1 MIVQLGDCVR
11 RISLVIII
19 LVAVSFTFSD
29 AASEKEP
36 VWQYYSTDPI
46 SFAAISDDSGNISA
60 TYAKTV
66 SLWRNET
73 STPYNSKTVGQG
85 ISSMD
90 MSYNGKFV
98 VTGEEADT
106 TVTLWD
112 EGSKKWEKT
121 DFFLSLIDLDINPNG
136 THIAVVDFKN
146 VYYLSTNS
154 DTEIWVDN
162 YASDTM
168 SSVAI
173 SPNNQY
179 IAAGTDDG
187 NVYVYDTSSST
198 ASWYHSGTLDG
209 KITDLDFSGDSNYLI
224 IGSEN
229 GKVYVYDSEGDTPLL
244 EYSQLDYVTCVSGSS
259 NADYYAFGTD
269 AGLITVLDLS
279 IDFKLWDKN
288 IGGSINGID
297 FNGDAKYLVAGSSNR
312 KLVLANVESGE
323 EFWRTTSFGEINA
336 VSMSYRGQNI
346 VVGSD
351 SGLELY
357 YENLLDNQPPIAVIE
372 SVNPTTALQGTPVTM
387 LGSASDID
395 GSVIDYL
402 WHSSID
408 GNLSNEVNFTISN
421 LSQGY
426 HVISFRAMDSE
437 GKWSQAAT
445 INIGVGDFP
454 EATIDSISNCLS
466 LSNCVISEGVNI
478 EFQGSSVSEAS
489 EDTEVMGYQWISD
502 IDGLLS
508 EQSSFSISNLSRG
521 SHLITFRAVNDIG
534 FWSSNVTTNIL
545 INGVPSI
552 STVVFASKVIAG
564 SNLMMYAEASDP
576 DGDELTYTWTSEV
589 LSFANEDNLYESLV
603 NESRIIILE
612 SDIGDKLVNLM
623 VTDSLGASS
632 ESFEIII
639 NVLSPPL
646 VSAICD
652 EEAVLGQELL
662 FTAIASDKGGG
673 RIISYEWDFNSS
685 TGDIDT
691 LDFQGADFATNSY
704 NYMPPE
710 SSFLVVVRVTD
721 DDGLTAR
728 DTCTVSIVSDTASKS
743 SASSSASGNDLGSIS
758 EIAKPPVILGLLL
771 IIGAIGATIFYL
783 NRKEDS
789 SSYEPPSKAAPISGS
804 EFMDSVVP
812 EKSPVKE
819 RRIRKRKVV
828 REKMTIE
835 CPECSARMD
844 IPKIS
849 GTQEIKCSECGLEGE
864 IDL

>member
-1 MIVQLGDCVR
+1 MR
-11 RISLVIII
+11 RISLAIII
-19 LVAVSFTFSD
+19 LVAISFTFSD
-29 AASEKEP
+29 GASEKEP

-46 SFAAISDDSGNISA
+46 SFATISADSGNISA

-90 MSYNGKFV
+90 MSASGKFV
-98 VTGEEADT
+98 VTGEEADI

-154 DTEIWVDN
+154 NTEIWVDN
-162 YASDTM
+162 YASDSM

-179 IAAGTDDG
+179 IAAGTEDG

-198 ASWYHSGTLDG
+198 AAWYHSGTLDG

-244 EYSQLDYVTCVSGSS
+244 EYGQLDYVTCVSGSS
-259 NADYYAFGTD
+259 NPNHYAFGTD
-269 AGLITVLDLS
+269 VGLVTVLDLS
-279 IDFKLWDKN
+279 IDFKLWDRN
-288 IGGSINGID
+288 IGGVINGLD

-312 KLVLANVESGE
+312 KLVLANVSDGDEL
-323 EFWRTTSFGEINA
+323 WITSAFGEINDL
-336 VSMSYRGQNI
+336 SISYRGQNI
-346 VVGSD
+346 IVGTD
-351 SGLELY
+351 SGLALY
-357 YENLLDNQPPIAVIE
+357 YENQLDNQAPIVTIE
-372 SVNPTTALQGTPVTM
+372 AVNPTTALPGTSVNM
-387 LGSASDID
+387 VGSALDSD
-395 GSVIDYL
+395 GLVIDYL

-408 GNLSNEVNFTISN
+408 GNLSNESNFTISN

-426 HVISFRAMDSE
+426 HIISFSAMDNE
-437 GKWSQAAT
+437 GKWSKSVI
-445 INIGVGDFP
+445 INVGIGDFP
-454 EATIDSISNCLS
+454 EATIDSISDCTSIDNCIL
-466 LSNCVISEGVNI
+466 NEGTIIS
-478 EFQGSSVSEAS
+478 FQGSAVSEAS
-489 EDTEVMGYQWISD
+489 GDAEVIGYQWKSNL
-502 IDGLLS
+502 DGILS
-508 EQSSFSISNLSRG
+508 EEASFSTSSLTLG
-521 SHLITFRAVNDIG
+521 THEITFRAVNDIG
-534 FWSSNVTTNIL
+534 FWSSNATANIL
-545 INGVPSI
+545 INGVPFLS
-552 STVVFASKVIAG
+552 SVTFDANVVAG
-564 SNLMMYAEASDP
+564 ESLVMYGEASDP
-576 DGDELTYTWTSEV
+576 DQNELTYTWTSES
-589 LSFANEDNLYESLV
+589 LFFANGANLYESSE
-603 NESRIIILE
+603 NGASIETSD
-612 SDIGDKLVNLM
+612 SDIGEKLVYLI

-632 ESFEIII
+632 ESFTITI

-652 EEAVLGQELL
+652 EEAVLEQELL

-673 RIISYEWDFNSS
+673 RIISYEWDFDSS
-685 TGDIDT
+685 TGDIDS
-691 LDFQGADFATNSY
+691 LDFQGADFATYSY
-704 NYMPPE
+704 NYTPPD

-728 DTCTVSIVSDTASKS
+728 DTCTVSIVSDTTSKS
-743 SASSSASGNDLGSIS
+743 SESSSSSGNNLGSIS
-758 EIAKPPVILGLLL
+758 EIAKPPVIIGLIL
-771 IIGAIGATIFYL
+771 IIGAIGAAIFYL
-783 NRKEDS
+783 NRKEDP

-819 RRIRKRKVV
+819 RRVRKRKVV
-828 REKMTIE
+828 RETMTIE

-864 IDL
+864 IDI

>member
-1 MIVQLGDCVR
+1 MR
-11 RISLVIII
+11 RISLAIVI
-19 LVAVSFTFSD
+19 LVAISFTFSD
-29 AASEKEP
+29 GASEKEP

-46 SFAAISDDSGNISA
+46 SFAAISADSGNISA

-90 MSYNGKFV
+90 MSASGKFV
-98 VTGEEADT
+98 VTGEESDI

-154 DTEIWVDN
+154 NTEIWVDN
-162 YASDTM
+162 YASDSM

-179 IAAGTDDG
+179 IAAGTEDG
-187 NVYVYDTSSST
+187 NVYVYDTSSS
-198 ASWYHSGTLDG
+198 AAAWYHSGTLDG

-244 EYSQLDYVTCVSGSS
+244 EYGQLDYVTCVSGSS
-259 NADYYAFGTD
+259 NPNHYAFGTD
-269 AGLITVLDLS
+269 TGLVTVLDLS
-279 IDFKLWDKN
+279 TDFKLWDRN
-288 IGGSINGID
+288 IGGVINGLD

-312 KLVLANVESGE
+312 KLVLANVSDGDEL
-323 EFWRTTSFGEINA
+323 WITSAFGEINDL
-336 VSMSYRGQNI
+336 SMSYRGQNI
-346 VVGSD
+346 IVGTD
-351 SGLELY
+351 SGLALY
-357 YENLLDNQPPIAVIE
+357 YENQLDNQAPIVTIE
-372 SVNPTTALQGTPVTM
+372 AVNPTTALPGTSVNM
-387 LGSASDID
+387 VGSALDSD
-395 GSVIDYL
+395 GLVIDYL

-408 GNLSNEVNFTISN
+408 GNLSNESNFTISN

-426 HVISFRAMDSE
+426 HIISFSAMDNE
-437 GKWSQAAT
+437 GKWSKSVI
-445 INIGVGDFP
+445 INVGIGDFP
-454 EATIDSISNCLS
+454 EATIDSISDCNSIDNCIL
-466 LSNCVISEGVNI
+466 NEGTIIS
-478 EFQGSSVSEAS
+478 FQGSAVSEAS
-489 EDTEVMGYQWISD
+489 GDAEVIGYQWKSNL
-502 IDGLLS
+502 DGILS
-508 EQSSFSISNLSRG
+508 EEASFSTSSLTLG
-521 SHLITFRAVNDIG
+521 THEITFRAVNDIG
-534 FWSSNVTTNIL
+534 FWSSNATANIL
-545 INGVPSI
+545 INGVPILS
-552 STVVFASKVIAG
+552 SVTFDANVVAG
-564 SNLMMYAEASDP
+564 ESLVMYGEASDP
-576 DGDELTYTWTSEV
+576 DQNELTYTWTSES
-589 LSFANEDNLYESLV
+589 LFFANGANLYESSE
-603 NESRIIILE
+603 NGASIETSD
-612 SDIGDKLVNLM
+612 SDIGEKLVYLI

-632 ESFEIII
+632 ESFIITI

-652 EEAVLGQELL
+652 EEAVLEQELL

-673 RIISYEWDFNSS
+673 RIISYEWDFDSS
-685 TGDIDT
+685 TGDIDS
-691 LDFQGADFATNSY
+691 LDFQGADFATYSY
-704 NYMPPE
+704 NYTPPD

-728 DTCTVSIVSDTASKS
+728 DTCTVSIVSDTTSKS
-743 SASSSASGNDLGSIS
+743 SESSSSSGNNLGSIS
-758 EIAKPPVILGLLL
+758 EIAKPPVIIGLIL
-771 IIGAIGATIFYL
+771 IIGAIGAAIFYL
-783 NRKEDS
+783 NRKEEP
-789 SSYEPPSKAAPISGS
+789 SSYEPPPKATPISGS

-819 RRIRKRKVV
+819 RRVRKRKVV
-828 REKMTIE
+828 RETMTIE

-864 IDL
+864 IDI

>member
-1 MIVQLGDCVR
+1 MR
-11 RISLVIII
+11 RISLAIII

-46 SFAAISDDSGNISA
+46 SFAAISDDSRNISA

-90 MSYNGKFV
+90 MSANGKFV
-98 VTGEEADT
+98 VTGEEADI

-154 DTEIWVDN
+154 NTEIWVDN
-162 YASDTM
+162 YASDSM

-179 IAAGTDDG
+179 IAAGTEDG

-198 ASWYHSGTLDG
+198 AAWYHSGTLDG

-244 EYSQLDYVTCVSGSS
+244 EYGQLDYVTCVSGSS
-259 NADYYAFGTD
+259 NPNHYAFGTD
-269 AGLITVLDLS
+269 TGLVTVLDLS
-279 IDFKLWDKN
+279 IDFKLWDRN
-288 IGGSINGID
+288 IGGAINGLD

-312 KLVLANVESGE
+312 KLVLANVSDGDEL
-323 EFWRTTSFGEINA
+323 WRTSAFGEINDL
-336 VSMSYRGQNI
+336 SMSYRGQNI
-346 VVGSD
+346 IVGTD
-351 SGLELY
+351 SGLALY
-357 YENLLDNQPPIAVIE
+357 YENQLDNQAPIVTIE
-372 SVNPTTALQGTPVTM
+372 AVNPTTALPGTSVNM
-387 LGSASDID
+387 VGSALDSD

-408 GNLSNEVNFTISN
+408 GNLSSKSNFTTSN

-426 HVISFRAMDSE
+426 HIISFSAMDNE
-437 GKWSQAAT
+437 GKWSKSVI
-445 INIGVGDFP
+445 INVGIGDFP
-454 EATIDSISNCLS
+454 EATIDSISDCNSINNCIL
-466 LSNCVISEGVNI
+466 NAGTIIS
-478 EFQGSSVSEAS
+478 FQGSAVSEAS
-489 EDTEVMGYQWISD
+489 GDAEVIGYQWKSNL
-502 IDGLLS
+502 DGILS
-508 EQSSFSISNLSRG
+508 EEASFSTSSLTLG
-521 SHLITFRAVNDIG
+521 THEITFRAVNDIG
-534 FWSSNVTTNIL
+534 FWSSNVTANIL
-545 INGVPSI
+545 INGVPILI
-552 STVVFASKVIAG
+552 SVNFDANVVAG
-564 SNLMMYAEASDP
+564 ESLVMYGEASDP
-576 DGDELTYTWTSEV
+576 DQNELTYTWTSES
-589 LSFANEDNLYESLV
+589 LFFANGANLYESSE
-603 NESRIIILE
+603 NGASIETSD
-612 SDIGDKLVNLM
+612 SDIGEKLVYLI

-632 ESFEIII
+632 ESFTITI

-652 EEAVLGQELL
+652 EEAVLEQELL

-673 RIISYEWDFNSS
+673 RIISYEWDFDSS
-685 TGDIDT
+685 TGDIDSI
-691 LDFQGADFATNSY
+691 DFQGADFATYSY
-704 NYMPPE
+704 NYNPPE

-728 DTCTVSIVSDTASKS
+728 DTCTVSIVSDTTSKS
-743 SASSSASGNDLGSIS
+743 SESSSSSGNNLGSIS
-758 EIAKPPVILGLLL
+758 EIAKPPVIIGLIL
-771 IIGAIGATIFYL
+771 IIGAIGAAIFYL
-783 NRKEDS
+783 NRKEEP

-819 RRIRKRKVV
+819 RRVRKRKVV
-828 REKMTIE
+828 RETMTIE

-864 IDL
+864 IDI

>member
-1 MIVQLGDCVR
+1 MR
-11 RISLVIII
+11 RISLAIVI
-19 LVAVSFTFSD
+19 LVAISFTFSD
-29 AASEKEP
+29 GASEKEP

-46 SFAAISDDSGNISA
+46 SFAAISADSGNISA

-90 MSYNGKFV
+90 MSATGKFV
-98 VTGEEADT
+98 VTGEEADI

-146 VYYLSTNS
+146 VYYLSTSSN
-154 DTEIWVDN
+154 TEIWVDN
-162 YASDTM
+162 YASDSM

-179 IAAGTDDG
+179 IAAGTEDG
-187 NVYVYDTSSST
+187 NVYVYDTSSS
-198 ASWYHSGTLDG
+198 AAAWYHSGTLDG

-244 EYSQLDYVTCVSGSS
+244 EYGQLDYVTCVSGSS
-259 NADYYAFGTD
+259 NPNHYAFGTD
-269 AGLITVLDLS
+269 TGLVTVLDLS
-279 IDFKLWDKN
+279 TDFKLWDRN
-288 IGGSINGID
+288 IGGVINGLD

-312 KLVLANVESGE
+312 KLVLANVSDGDEL
-323 EFWRTTSFGEINA
+323 WITSAFGEINDL
-336 VSMSYRGQNI
+336 SMSYRGQNI
-346 VVGSD
+346 IVGTD
-351 SGLELY
+351 SGLALY
-357 YENLLDNQPPIAVIE
+357 YENQLDNQAPIVTIE
-372 SVNPTTALQGTPVTM
+372 AVNPTTALPGTSVNM
-387 LGSASDID
+387 VGSALDSD
-395 GSVIDYL
+395 GLVIDYL

-408 GNLSNEVNFTISN
+408 GNLSNESNFTISN

-426 HVISFRAMDSE
+426 HIISFSAMDNE
-437 GKWSQAAT
+437 GKWSKSVI
-445 INIGVGDFP
+445 INVGIGDFP
-454 EATIDSISNCLS
+454 EATIDSISDCNSIDNCILNEGTS
-466 LSNCVISEGVNI
+466 IS
-478 EFQGSSVSEAS
+478 FQGSAVSEAS
-489 EDTEVMGYQWISD
+489 GDAEVIGYQWKSNL
-502 IDGLLS
+502 DGILS
-508 EQSSFSISNLSRG
+508 EEASFSTSSLTLG
-521 SHLITFRAVNDIG
+521 THEITFRAVNDIG
-534 FWSSNVTTNIL
+534 FWSSNATANIL
-545 INGVPSI
+545 INGVPFLS
-552 STVVFASKVIAG
+552 SVTFDANVVAG
-564 SNLMMYAEASDP
+564 ESLVMYGEASDP
-576 DGDELTYTWTSEV
+576 DQNELTYTWTSES
-589 LSFANEDNLYESLV
+589 LFFANGANLYESSE
-603 NESRIIILE
+603 NGASIETSD
-612 SDIGDKLVNLM
+612 SDIGEKLVYLI

-632 ESFEIII
+632 ESFTITI

-652 EEAVLGQELL
+652 EEAVLEQELL

-673 RIISYEWDFNSS
+673 RIISYEWDFDSS
-685 TGDIDT
+685 TGDIDS
-691 LDFQGADFATNSY
+691 LDFQGADFATYSY
-704 NYMPPE
+704 NYTPPD

-728 DTCTVSIVSDTASKS
+728 DTCTVSIVSDTTSKS
-743 SASSSASGNDLGSIS
+743 SESSSSSGNNLGSIS
-758 EIAKPPVILGLLL
+758 EIAKPPVIIGLIL
-771 IIGAIGATIFYL
+771 IIGAIGAAIFYL
-783 NRKEDS
+783 NRKEEP

-819 RRIRKRKVV
+819 RRVRKRKVV
-828 REKMTIE
+828 RETMTIE

-864 IDL
+864 IDI

>member
-1 MIVQLGDCVR
+1 M
-11 RISLVIII
+11 
-19 LVAVSFTFSD
+19 
-29 AASEKEP
+29 
-36 VWQYYSTDPI
+36 
-46 SFAAISDDSGNISA
+46 
-60 TYAKTV
+60 
-66 SLWRNET
+66 
-73 STPYNSKTVGQG
+73 
-85 ISSMD
+85 
-90 MSYNGKFV
+90 
-98 VTGEEADT
+98 
-106 TVTLWD
+106 
-112 EGSKKWEKT
+112 
-121 DFFLSLIDLDINPNG
+121 
-136 THIAVVDFKN
+136 
-146 VYYLSTNS
+146 
-154 DTEIWVDN
+154 
-162 YASDTM
+162 
-168 SSVAI
+168 
-173 SPNNQY
+173 
-179 IAAGTDDG
+179 
-187 NVYVYDTSSST
+187 
-198 ASWYHSGTLDG
+198 
-209 KITDLDFSGDSNYLI
+209 I

-279 IDFKLWDKN
+279 IDFKLWDKE
-288 IGGSINGID
+288 IGGAINELD

-312 KLVLANVESGE
+312 KLVLANAENGE
-323 EFWRTTSFGEINA
+323 EFWRTTSFGAINA

-351 SGLELY
+351 SGLEMY
-357 YENLLDNQPPIAVIE
+357 YENLLDNQAPIAVIE
-372 SVNPTTALQGTPVTM
+372 SVNPTTALQGTPITM
-387 LGSASDID
+387 LGSASDIG

-402 WHSSID
+402 WYSNID
-408 GNLSNEVNFTISN
+408 GNLSNEANFTVSN

-426 HVISFRAMDSE
+426 HVISFRAMDNE
-437 GKWSQAAT
+437 GKWSQAVT
-445 INIGVGDFP
+445 INVGVGDFP

-466 LSNCVISEGVNI
+466 LSDCVINEGADI
-478 EFQGSSVSEAS
+478 EFQGSAVSEAS
-489 EDTEVMGYQWISD
+489 EDTEVIGYQWRSS

-508 EQSSFSISNLSRG
+508 EVSTFSISNLSRG

-534 FWSSNVTTNIL
+534 FWSSNVTVNIL

-552 STVVFASKVIAG
+552 STVVFNSNVIAG
-564 SNLMMYAEASDP
+564 SNLVMYAEAIDP
-576 DGDELTYTWTSEV
+576 DGDELTYTWTSET
-589 LSFANEDNLYESLV
+589 LFFGNEDNFYETLV
-603 NESRIIILE
+603 NESSVIILD
-612 SDIGDKLVNLM
+612 SDIGEKLVNLV

-632 ESFEIII
+632 ESFTITI

-646 VSAICD
+646 VTAICD
-652 EEAVLGQELL
+652 EKAVLGQELL

-691 LDFQGADFATNSY
+691 LDFQGADFATYSY
-704 NYMPPE
+704 SYTPPE

-728 DTCTVSIVSDTASKS
+728 DTCTVDIVSDTISETS
-743 SASSSASGNDLGSIS
+743 DSSSSSGNDLGSIS
-758 EIAKPPVILGLLL
+758 EIAKPPVIIGILL
-771 IIGAIGATIFYL
+771 IIGAIGAAIYYL
-783 NRKEDS
+783 NREEDS
-789 SSYEPPSKAAPISGS
+789 SSYEPPSKPAPISGS

-819 RRIRKRKVV
+819 RRVKKRKVV
-828 REKMTIE
+828 RETMTIE